1 MKLGKFMLA
10 CLTLLALNP
19 IFAQNFSARWKKVD
33 DAIKKDL
40 PKTALAEIRSIY
52 HIAAQQGNTGEM
64 LKAAISATTMQN
76 TISNDSLTTELERID
91 SVTHSEKRPTEHALW
106 MLVSANMYYEH
117 SSYNNKDNGDK
128 AVARLLEATKNLDI
142 FKGEKAEKYVPA
154 ISKGKD
160 AKYFGNDLVNVVCRN
175 AISRLKDNH
184 NDSYTYQERSQMRRD
199 LEHRFINCYRA
210 NGNNDAILLAT
221 LDSIKNDNND
231 YICKEYADTLK
242 SAYNA
247 AKTLAEQY
255 ASNPCAVEAYIYMC
269 ECIATEEAEMR
280 TLKYQL
286 AKKGADLYS
295 DNPRAA
301 ILRNMMKSLKEQE
314 FHTETDNRL
323 LFPGEKI
330 KGTVSFNNIRQPE
343 LNLYPTTYTA
353 RQIAENSKLIKEFK
367 AAGNS
372 KTTLYS
378 GNITGNEDIFSKKD
392 SFECNAPQKTGVY
405 IMKLSDSKSQ
415 ESNIAIYI
423 SNIRLLFFPLPGNK
437 MRITVVEARS
447 GKPISGAKVNEYSE
461 TPKLTLVNT
470 YTTDKDGTVTVARG
484 KHSYVY
490 NAESGDDK
498 FSPVSRCYGYAN
510 FAPRK
515 VMQTTEYRLFSD
527 RAVYRPSQKVHI
539 AGIVFQKK
547 DEECSTIYDHKV
559 KISVKDSQN
568 REIYTQETTSD
579 EFGTFSADIMLPST
593 IMPGNLRI
601 TANAT
606 SSIYVK
612 VEEYKRPTFEV
623 KTDKP
628 QEKYA
633 MGDTVSVKGHA
644 LAFTGVGMQGAKVT
658 YEVKRR
664 SFWLFRRNSSNDE
677 VFRDT
682 TITDSNG
689 EFTMR
694 VPLVADNA
702 NANALDNI
710 SYYFSVNA
718 TVTSAVG
725 ESQNAGTTIIAGK
738 RAALIGCDIS
748 DKVDKEMVSAITFT
762 LQNLMRENID
772 GKGTYTIE
780 KSNGT
785 VCAKGDFVANTPVKI
800 ATLSSLAS
808 GKYVIH
814 TKFEGESDSIYDIK
828 KEFLLFSINDK
839 QPADSTERIRL
850 YSQATSFEQD
860 ALSKIQFGTSFE
872 GVTAFYDIIANGQVV
887 ESKQISLSNNIVS
900 ETYTYKK
907 EYGDGISVSL
917 AFVKD
922 GVLYSKNISIKKPV
936 PDKRLRYKWTS
947 FRDRLRPNQKEEW
960 RLQILNPDGT
970 PAKASA
976 VAAIYDAS
984 LDKFAKNY
992 WNSSLFFGKYIPAA
1006 SWSTYKENSYFNYQ
1020 YNPAKYEK
1028 SPSLSFD
1035 NLLECPTF
1043 IQDARFTGHIGGLTR
1058 LGKSSLKVS
1067 NYSLAEANA
1076 PKMLTIRGN
1085 AEEERLAADVAANET
1100 GSADTDNGQ
1109 NANNIKPR
1117 ENFTETAYFAPAL
1130 RTDENGNLTISFTAP
1145 ESLTRWNVKL
1155 LAHTKSMNLVE
1166 ADTTATVT
1174 KDFMIQSN
1182 LPRFLR
1188 IGDAAT
1194 IPATIKNI
1202 STKPLAG
1209 KATMTICDA
1218 QSLAVIKQSVVK
1230 FSVSA
1235 NGETVVAFPFNVDEN
1250 ISSPLLI
1257 CKIIADCGEFS
1268 DGEQHYLPVF
1278 SDKTEVI
1285 EALPFTLENSGN
1297 HTVNIAEGITGK
1309 KAGTTNRRLTIEYT
1323 SNPTWLALQALPKI
1337 DSPKYDDAL
1346 TLAAAL
1352 YAASLEHEIAYLSP
1366 EIKQAAKKWA
1376 NEQTADT
1383 LLQNALLR
1391 NPDLKNILLA
1401 ETPWAV
1407 DADNISLR
1415 RRELSHVYDE
1425 VESGMKARN
1434 LEERLTR
1441 QQNQD
1446 GGFGWFAGMPSSQHI
1461 TTKIATILL
1470 RLNGIMEKPC
1480 MKLPTQN
1487 AVKYLDKQ
1495 VAKQIEEM
1503 KKNEKRGFTP
1513 NIWDSHLA
1521 YLNIMRMNPGKAS
1534 AQAVANR
1541 KYLLAILAKHYSE
1554 LNMEDKST
1562 AALVLADM
1570 GYDKEAKTALQSVL
1584 EHTVSDKDKGIY
1596 FDSFR
1601 APSYWNSYKIPTQVA
1616 ALEAVRA
1623 LEPNDKATQNGMLK
1637 WILQEKRTQ
1646 GWLTT
1651 LNTLEATYALLS
1663 TTKTDTTLLHFNT
1676 KLPDAITLNMQNGE
1690 KTNVMKAAKTVD
1702 EDATGYIRADFRL
1715 DNLKSS
1721 PVSISISKNDGG
1733 ISWGGIYG
1741 RYLAPAATV
1750 ENGGKELTVK
1760 REYFVVEN
1768 GKEKTVTPKTIVNVG
1783 DLIRVR
1789 YTVNALRDYD
1799 YVSLVDPRPACLEPT
1814 KQISGYTCD
1823 NGEWFY
1829 LAVRDASQV
1838 YFLEKLE
1845 KGSHIFSM
1853 DFRIDRKGTY
1863 LAAPAS
1869 IQCLYSPEFTG
1880 HSKGLTINST
1890 ESK

>member
-1 MKLGKFMLA
+1 MRLGKFMLT

-19 IFAQNFSARWKKVD
+19 VFAQNFSARWEKVEN
-33 DAIKKDL
+33 AIKKDL

-52 HIAAQQGNTGEM
+52 RLAAKQGNTGEM
-64 LKAAISATTMQN
+64 LKAATSAIAMQN
-76 TISNDSLTTELERID
+76 TISKDSLTTELERID
-91 SVTHSEKRPTEHALW
+91 SIANSEKRPTEHALW

-117 SSYNNKDNGDK
+117 SSYNNKDYGDK
-128 AVARLLEATKNLDI
+128 AVARLLEATKNLDV

-154 ISKGKD
+154 INKGKD

-175 AISRLKDNH
+175 AISRLKDNS
-184 NDSYTYQERSQMRRD
+184 NDSYTDRERSQMRRD

-210 NGNNDAILLAT
+210 NGNKDAIVLTT
-221 LDSIKNDNND
+221 LDSIKNDNSD
-231 YICKEYADTLK
+231 YVCTEFSDTLK
-242 SAYNA
+242 PVYNA
-247 AKTLAEQY
+247 VKTLAKQY
-255 ASNPCAVEAYIYMC
+255 ASSPCAVEAYIYMC
-269 ECIATEEAEMR
+269 ECIATEETE
-280 TLKYQL
+280 TDILKYQL

-295 DNPRAA
+295 ANPRAA
-301 ILRNMMKSLKEQE
+301 ILRNIMKSLKKQE
-314 FHTETDNRL
+314 FNTELDNNL

-330 KGTVSFNNIRQPE
+330 KGNVSFHNIRQPE

-353 RQIAENSKLIKEFK
+353 KQIAENSKLIRDFK
-367 AAGNS
+367 GAGNS

-378 GNITGNEDIFSKKD
+378 GNITSNEDIFSKKD

-405 IMKLSDSKSQ
+405 ILKLSDSKSS
-415 ESNIAIYI
+415 ESNIAVYI
-423 SNIRLLFFPLPGNK
+423 SNIRMLFFPLPGNR

-447 GKPISGAKVNEYSE
+447 GKPISGAKVNEYNE
-461 TPKLTLVNT
+461 TDKLTLVNT
-470 YTTDKDGTVTVARG
+470 YTTDNDGTVTIARG
-484 KHSYVY
+484 KRSYVY

-498 FSPVSRCYGYAN
+498 FSPFSHYYGYVN
-510 FAPRK
+510 FASRK
-515 VMQTTEYRLFSD
+515 TMQTTEYRLFSD

-579 EFGTFSADIMLPST
+579 EFGTFSTDIILPST

-601 TANAT
+601 TANST

-628 QEKYA
+628 QEKFA
-633 MGDTVSVKGHA
+633 IGDTVSVKGHA
-644 LAFTGVGMQGAKVT
+644 LAFTGVGVQGAKVT

-664 SFWLFRRNSSNDE
+664 SFWFFRRSSSNDE
-677 VFRDT
+677 VYRDT

-694 VPLVADNA
+694 VPLVAYNA
-702 NANALDNI
+702 NTKSDNDI
-710 SYYFSVNA
+710 SYYFSVSA
-718 TVTSAVG
+718 TVTSAMG
-725 ESQNAGTTIIAGK
+725 ESQDVGTTIVAGK
-738 RAALIGCDIS
+738 RAALVGCDIP
-748 DKVDKEMVSAITFT
+748 DNVDKEKVPAVTFT
-762 LQNLMRENID
+762 LQNLMRENIN

-800 ATLSSLAS
+800 TTLPNLAS

-814 TKFEGESDSIYDIK
+814 TKFEGETDSIYDIK

-872 GVTAFYDIIANGQVV
+872 GVTAFYDVIANGQVV

-900 ETYTYKK
+900 ETYAYKK

-922 GVLYSKNISIKKPV
+922 GVLYRKNISIKKPV

-960 RLQILNPDGT
+960 RLQILNPDDT

-992 WNSSLFFGKYIPAA
+992 WNSSLFFGRYIPAA
-1006 SWSTYKENSYFNYQ
+1006 SWSIYKRNSNFDYQ
-1020 YNPAKYEK
+1020 YNPAKFEK
-1028 SPSLSFD
+1028 SQSLSFD
-1035 NLLECPTF
+1035 DLLVCPLF
-1043 IQDARFTGHIGGLTR
+1043 LQDAMILANITCYERI
-1058 LGKSSLKVS
+1058 GKSSLKVS
-1067 NYSLAEANA
+1067 NYSVAEANA
-1076 PKMLTIRGN
+1076 PKMLRIRGN
-1085 AEEERLAADVAANET
+1085 AEASDLAADVADTETGIAET
-1100 GSADTDNGQ
+1100 GSGQ

-1117 ENFTETAYFAPAL
+1117 ENFAETAYFAPAL

-1155 LAHTKSMNLVE
+1155 LAHTQSMNLVE

-1202 STKPLAG
+1202 STKTLAG
-1209 KATMTICDA
+1209 KATMTIIDA
-1218 QSLAVIKQSVVK
+1218 QSLAVIKQSVAK

-1257 CKIIADCGEFS
+1257 CKIVADCGEFS

-1285 EALPFTLENSGN
+1285 EALPFTVENSGN
-1297 HTVNIAEGITGK
+1297 HIVNIAESITGK

-1366 EIKQAAKKWA
+1366 EIRQAAKRWA

-1383 LLQNALLR
+1383 LLQNALRR
-1391 NPDLKNILLA
+1391 NPDLKNILLS
-1401 ETPWAV
+1401 ETPWTV
-1407 DADNISLR
+1407 DADDISLR

-1446 GGFGWFAGMPSSQHI
+1446 GGFGWFAGMPSNQYI
-1461 TTKIATILL
+1461 TSKIATILL

-1480 MKLPTQN
+1480 MEQTIQN
-1487 AVKYLDKQ
+1487 AVKFLDKR

-1503 KKNEKRGFTP
+1503 KKNEKRGFKP

-1521 YLNIMRMNPGKAS
+1521 YLNIMRMNSDKVS
-1534 AQAVANR
+1534 SQAVANR

-1570 GYDKEAKTALQSVL
+1570 GYAKEAKTALQSVL

-1601 APSYWNSYKIPTQVA
+1601 APSYWNSYKIPVQTA

-1623 LEPNDKATQNGMLK
+1623 LAPNDKATQNGMLK

-1676 KLPDAITLNMQNGE
+1676 KLPDAFTLNMQDGE
-1690 KTNVMKAAKTVD
+1690 KTNVMQAAKTVD
-1702 EDATGYIRADFRL
+1702 ADATGYIRADFRL
-1715 DNLKSS
+1715 DELKSS
-1721 PVSISISKNDGG
+1721 PVSVSISKNDGG

-1750 ENGGKELTVK
+1750 ENSGKELTVK

-1768 GKEKTVTPKTIVNVG
+1768 GKEIAITPKTIVNVG

-1789 YTVNALRDYD
+1789 YTLNALRDYD

-1814 KQISGYTCD
+1814 KQISGYTCN

-1829 LAVRDASQV
+1829 LAVRDASQA

-1890 ESK
+1890 EAK

>member
-1 MKLGKFMLA
+1 MRLGKFMLT

-19 IFAQNFSARWKKVD
+19 VFSQNFSARWEKVEN
-33 DAIKKDL
+33 AIKKDL

-52 HIAAQQGNTGEM
+52 RLAAKQGNTGEM
-64 LKAAISATTMQN
+64 LKAATSAIAMQN
-76 TISNDSLTTELERID
+76 TISKDSLTTELERID
-91 SVTHSEKRPTEHALW
+91 SIANSEKRPTEHALW

-117 SSYNNKDNGDK
+117 SSYNNKDYGDK
-128 AVARLLEATKNLDI
+128 AIARLLEATKNLDV
-142 FKGEKAEKYVPA
+142 FLGEKVEKYVPA
-154 ISKGKD
+154 INKGKD

-175 AISRLKDNH
+175 AISRLKDNS
-184 NDSYTYQERSQMRRD
+184 NDSYTDRERSQMRRD

-210 NGNNDAILLAT
+210 NGNKDAIVLTT
-221 LDSIKNDNND
+221 LDSIKNDNSD
-231 YICKEYADTLK
+231 YVCTEFSDTLRPV
-242 SAYNA
+242 YNA
-247 AKTLAEQY
+247 VKTLAKQY
-255 ASNPCAVEAYIYMC
+255 ASSPCAVEAYIYMC
-269 ECIATEEAEMR
+269 ECIATEETE
-280 TLKYQL
+280 TDILKYQL

-295 DNPRAA
+295 ANPRAA
-301 ILRNMMKSLKEQE
+301 ILRNIMKSLKKQE
-314 FHTETDNRL
+314 FNTGLDNNL

-330 KGTVSFNNIRQPE
+330 KGNVSFHNIRHPE

-353 RQIAENSKLIKEFK
+353 KQIAENSKLIRDFK
-367 AAGNS
+367 GAGNS
-372 KTTLYS
+372 KPTLYS
-378 GNITGNEDIFSKKD
+378 GNITSNEDIFSKKD

-405 IMKLSDSKSQ
+405 ILKLSDSKSS
-415 ESNIAIYI
+415 ESNIAVYI
-423 SNIRLLFFPLPGNK
+423 SNIRMLFFPLPGNR

-447 GKPISGAKVNEYSE
+447 GKPISGAKVNEYNE
-461 TPKLTLVNT
+461 TDKLTLVNT
-470 YTTDKDGTVTVARG
+470 YTTDNDGTVTIARG
-484 KHSYVY
+484 KRSYVY
-490 NAESGDDK
+490 NAECGDDK
-498 FSPVSRCYGYAN
+498 FSPFSHYYGYVN

-515 VMQTTEYRLFSD
+515 TMQTTEYRLFSD

-579 EFGTFSADIMLPST
+579 EFGTFSTDIILPST

-601 TANAT
+601 TANST
-606 SSIYVK
+606 SSLYVK

-628 QEKYA
+628 QEKFA

-644 LAFTGVGMQGAKVT
+644 LAFTGVGVQGAKVT

-664 SFWLFRRNSSNDE
+664 SFWFFRRSSSNDE
-677 VFRDT
+677 VYRDT

-694 VPLVADNA
+694 VPLVAYNA
-702 NANALDNI
+702 NTRSDNDI
-710 SYYFSVNA
+710 SYYFSISA
-718 TVTSAVG
+718 TVTSAMG
-725 ESQNAGTTIIAGK
+725 ESQDVGTTIVAGK
-738 RAALIGCDIS
+738 RVALVGCDIP
-748 DKVDKEMVSAITFT
+748 DNIDKEKVLAVTFT
-762 LQNLMRENID
+762 LQNLMRENIN

-800 ATLSSLAS
+800 ATLPNLAS

-814 TKFEGESDSIYDIK
+814 TKFEGETDSIYDIK

-872 GVTAFYDIIANGQVV
+872 GVTAFYDVIANGQVM

-900 ETYTYKK
+900 ETYAYKK

-922 GVLYSKNISIKKPV
+922 GVLYRKNISIKKPV

-992 WNSSLFFGKYIPAA
+992 WNSSLFFGRYIPAA
-1006 SWSTYKENSYFNYQ
+1006 SWSIYKRNSNFDYQ
-1020 YNPAKYEK
+1020 YNPAKFEK
-1028 SPSLSFD
+1028 SQSLSFD
-1035 NLLECPTF
+1035 DLLVCPLF
-1043 IQDARFTGHIGGLTR
+1043 LQDAMILANITCYERI
-1058 LGKSSLKVS
+1058 GKSSLKVS
-1067 NYSLAEANA
+1067 NYSVAEANA
-1076 PKMLTIRGN
+1076 PKMLRIRGN
-1085 AEEERLAADVAANET
+1085 AEASDLATNVADAEADIAGT
-1100 GSADTDNGQ
+1100 GSGQ
-1109 NANNIKPR
+1109 DANNIKPR
-1117 ENFTETAYFAPAL
+1117 ENFAETAYFAPAL

-1155 LAHTKSMNLVE
+1155 LAHTQSMNLVE
-1166 ADTTATVT
+1166 TDSTATVT

-1209 KATMTICDA
+1209 KATMTIIDA
-1218 QSLAVIKQSVVK
+1218 QSLAVIKQSVAK

-1257 CKIIADCGEFS
+1257 CKIVADCGEFS

-1297 HTVNIAEGITGK
+1297 HIVNIAESITGK

-1366 EIKQAAKKWA
+1366 EIRQAAKRWA

-1391 NPDLKNILLA
+1391 NPDLKNILLS
-1401 ETPWAV
+1401 ETPWTV
-1407 DADNISLR
+1407 DADDISLR

-1446 GGFGWFAGMPSSQHI
+1446 GGFGWFAGMPSNQYI
-1461 TTKIATILL
+1461 TSKIATILL

-1480 MKLPTQN
+1480 MEQTIQN
-1487 AVKYLDKQ
+1487 AVKFLDKQ

-1503 KKNEKRGFTP
+1503 KKNEKRGFKP

-1521 YLNIMRMNPGKAS
+1521 YLNIMRMNSDKVS
-1534 AQAVANR
+1534 SQAVANR

-1570 GYDKEAKTALQSVL
+1570 GYAKEAKTALQSVL
-1584 EHTVSDKDKGIY
+1584 EHTVSAKDKGIY

-1601 APSYWNSYKIPTQVA
+1601 APSYWNSYKIPVQTA

-1623 LEPNDKATQNGMLK
+1623 LAPNDKATQNGMLK

-1676 KLPDAITLNMQNGE
+1676 KLPDAFTLTMQDGE
-1690 KTNVMKAAKTVD
+1690 KTNVMQAANTVD
-1702 EDATGYIRADFRL
+1702 ADATGYIRADFKL
-1715 DNLKSS
+1715 DELKSS
-1721 PVSISISKNDGG
+1721 PVSVSISKNDGG

-1750 ENGGKELTVK
+1750 ENSGKELTVK

-1768 GKEKTVTPKTIVNVG
+1768 GKEIAVTPKNIVNVG

-1789 YTVNALRDYD
+1789 YTINALRDYD

-1814 KQISGYTCD
+1814 KQISGYTCN

-1829 LAVRDASQV
+1829 LAVRDASQA

-1890 ESK
+1890 EAK

>member
-1 MKLGKFMLA
+1 MRLGKFMLT

-19 IFAQNFSARWKKVD
+19 VFSQNFSARWEKVEN
-33 DAIKKDL
+33 AIKKDL
-40 PKTALAEIRSIY
+40 PKTALVEIRSIY
-52 HIAAQQGNTGEM
+52 RLAAKQGNTGEM
-64 LKAAISATTMQN
+64 LKAATSAIAMQN
-76 TISNDSLTTELERID
+76 TISKDSLTTELERID
-91 SVTHSEKRPTEHALW
+91 SIANSEKRPTEHALW

-117 SSYNNKDNGDK
+117 SSYNNKDYGDK
-128 AVARLLEATKNLDI
+128 AIARMLEATKKLDV
-142 FKGEKAEKYVPA
+142 FLGEKAEKYVPA
-154 ISKGKD
+154 INKGKD

-175 AISRLKDNH
+175 AISRLKDNS
-184 NDSYTYQERSQMRRD
+184 NDSYTDRERSQMRRD

-210 NGNNDAILLAT
+210 NGNKDAIVLST
-221 LDSIKNDNND
+221 LDSIKNDNSD
-231 YICKEYADTLK
+231 YVCTEFSDTLRPV
-242 SAYNA
+242 YNA
-247 AKTLAEQY
+247 VKTLAKQY
-255 ASNPCAVEAYIYMC
+255 ASSPCAVEAYIYIC
-269 ECIATEEAEMR
+269 ECIATEETE
-280 TLKYQL
+280 TDILKYQL

-295 DNPRAA
+295 ANPRAA
-301 ILRNMMKSLKEQE
+301 ILRNIMKSLKKQE
-314 FHTETDNRL
+314 FNTELNNNL
-323 LFPGEKI
+323 LFPEEKI
-330 KGTVSFNNIRQPE
+330 KGNVSFHNIRQPE

-353 RQIAENSKLIKEFK
+353 KQIAENSKLIRDFK

-378 GNITGNEDIFSKKD
+378 GNITSNEDIFSKKD

-405 IMKLSDSKSQ
+405 IMKLSDSKSS
-415 ESNIAIYI
+415 ESNIAVYI
-423 SNIRLLFFPLPGNK
+423 SNIRMLFFPLPGNR

-447 GKPISGAKVNEYSE
+447 GKPISGAKVNEYNE
-461 TPKLTLVNT
+461 TDKLTPVNT
-470 YTTDKDGTVTVARG
+470 YTTDNDGTVTIARG
-484 KHSYVY
+484 KRSYVY

-498 FSPVSRCYGYAN
+498 FSPFSHYYGYVN

-515 VMQTTEYRLFSD
+515 TMQTTEYRLFPD

-579 EFGTFSADIMLPST
+579 EFGTFSTDIILPST

-601 TANAT
+601 TANST

-628 QEKYA
+628 QEKFA
-633 MGDTVSVKGHA
+633 MGDTVSIKGHA
-644 LAFTGVGMQGAKVT
+644 LAFTGVGVQGAKVT

-664 SFWLFRRNSSNDE
+664 SFWFFRRNSSNDE
-677 VFRDT
+677 VYRDT

-694 VPLVADNA
+694 VPLVAHNA
-702 NANALDNI
+702 NTRSDNDI
-710 SYYFSVNA
+710 SYYFSVSA
-718 TVTSAVG
+718 TVTSAMG
-725 ESQNAGTTIIAGK
+725 ESQDVGTTIIAGK
-738 RAALIGCDIS
+738 RAALVGCDIS
-748 DKVDKEMVSAITFT
+748 DNVDKEKVPAVTFT
-762 LQNLMRENID
+762 LQNLMRENIN

-785 VCAKGDFVANTPVKI
+785 VCAKGDFVANTPVEI
-800 ATLSSLAS
+800 TTLPNLAS

-814 TKFEGESDSIYDIK
+814 TKFEGETDSIYDIK

-872 GVTAFYDIIANGQVV
+872 GVTAFYDVIANGQVV

-900 ETYTYKK
+900 ETYAYKK

-922 GVLYSKNISIKKPV
+922 GVLYRKNISIKKPV

-992 WNSSLFFGKYIPAA
+992 WNSSLFFGRYIPAA
-1006 SWSTYKENSYFNYQ
+1006 SWSIYKRNSNFDYQ
-1020 YNPAKYEK
+1020 YNPAKFEK
-1028 SPSLSFD
+1028 SQSLSFD
-1035 NLLECPTF
+1035 DLLVCPLF
-1043 IQDARFTGHIGGLTR
+1043 LQDAMILANITCYERI
-1058 LGKSSLKVS
+1058 GKSSLKVS
-1067 NYSLAEANA
+1067 NYSVAEANA
-1076 PKMLTIRGN
+1076 PKMLRIRGN
-1085 AEEERLAADVAANET
+1085 AEASDLAANVADTET
-1100 GSADTDNGQ
+1100 GIAETGIGQ

-1117 ENFTETAYFAPAL
+1117 ENFAETAYFAPAL

-1155 LAHTKSMNLVE
+1155 LAHTQSMNLVE

-1209 KATMTICDA
+1209 KATMTIIDA
-1218 QSLAVIKQSVVK
+1218 QSLAVIKQSVAK

-1235 NGETVVAFPFNVDEN
+1235 NGETVVAFPFNVEEN

-1257 CKIIADCGEFS
+1257 CKIVADCGEFS

-1297 HTVNIAEGITGK
+1297 HIVNIAESITGK

-1366 EIKQAAKKWA
+1366 EIRQAAKRWA

-1391 NPDLKNILLA
+1391 NPDLKNILLS

-1407 DADNISLR
+1407 DADDISLR

-1425 VESGMKARN
+1425 VEAGMKARN

-1441 QQNQD
+1441 LQNQD

-1461 TTKIATILL
+1461 TSKIATILL
-1470 RLNGIMEKPC
+1470 RLNGIMEKTC
-1480 MKLPTQN
+1480 MEQTIQN
-1487 AVKYLDKQ
+1487 AVKFLDKR

-1503 KKNEKRGFTP
+1503 KKNEKHGFKP

-1521 YLNIMRMNPGKAS
+1521 YLNIMRMNSDKAS

-1601 APSYWNSYKIPTQVA
+1601 APSYWNSYKIPVQTA

-1623 LEPNDKATQNGMLK
+1623 LAPNDKATQNGMLK

-1676 KLPDAITLNMQNGE
+1676 KLPDAFTLNMQDGE
-1690 KTNVMKAAKTVD
+1690 KKNVMQAAKTVD
-1702 EDATGYIRADFRL
+1702 ADATGYIRADFRL
-1715 DNLKSS
+1715 DELKSS
-1721 PVSISISKNDGG
+1721 PVSVSISKNDGG

-1750 ENGGKELTVK
+1750 ENSGKELTVK

-1768 GKEKTVTPKTIVNVG
+1768 GKEKAVTPKTIVNVG

-1789 YTVNALRDYD
+1789 YTINALRDYD

-1814 KQISGYTCD
+1814 KQISGYTCN

-1829 LAVRDASQV
+1829 LAVRDASQA

-1890 ESK
+1890 EAK

>member
-1 MKLGKFMLA
+1 MRLGKFMLT

-19 IFAQNFSARWKKVD
+19 VFSQNFSARWEKVEN
-33 DAIKKDL
+33 AIKKDL

-52 HIAAQQGNTGEM
+52 RLAAKQGNTGEM
-64 LKAAISATTMQN
+64 LKAATSAIAMQN
-76 TISNDSLTTELERID
+76 TISKDSLTTELERID
-91 SVTHSEKRPTEHALW
+91 SIANSEKRPTEHALW

-117 SSYNNKDNGDK
+117 SSYNNKDYGDK
-128 AVARLLEATKNLDI
+128 AIARLLEATKNLDV
-142 FKGEKAEKYVPA
+142 FQGEKAEKYVPA
-154 ISKGKD
+154 INKGKD

-175 AISRLKDNH
+175 AISRLKDNS
-184 NDSYTYQERSQMRRD
+184 NDSYTDRERSQMRRD

-210 NGNNDAILLAT
+210 NGNKDAIVLTT
-221 LDSIKNDNND
+221 LDSIKNDNSD
-231 YICKEYADTLK
+231 YVCTEFSDTLK
-242 SAYNA
+242 PVYNA
-247 AKTLAEQY
+247 VKTLAKQY
-255 ASNPCAVEAYIYMC
+255 ASSPCAVEAYIYMC
-269 ECIATEEAEMR
+269 ECIATEETE
-280 TLKYQL
+280 TDILKYQL

-295 DNPRAA
+295 ANPRAA
-301 ILRNMMKSLKEQE
+301 ILRNIMKSLKKQE
-314 FHTETDNRL
+314 FNTGLDNNL

-330 KGTVSFNNIRQPE
+330 KGNVSFHNIRQPE

-353 RQIAENSKLIKEFK
+353 KQIAENSKLIRDFK

-378 GNITGNEDIFSKKD
+378 GNITSNEDIFSKKD

-405 IMKLSDSKSQ
+405 ILKLSDSKSS
-415 ESNIAIYI
+415 ESNIAVYI
-423 SNIRLLFFPLPGNK
+423 SNIRMLFFPLPGNR

-447 GKPISGAKVNEYSE
+447 GKPISGAKVNEYNE
-461 TPKLTLVNT
+461 TDKLTLVNT
-470 YTTDKDGTVTVARG
+470 YTTDNDGTVTIARG
-484 KHSYVY
+484 KRSYVY

-498 FSPVSRCYGYAN
+498 FSPFSHYYGYVN
-510 FAPRK
+510 FASRK
-515 VMQTTEYRLFSD
+515 TMQTTEYRLFSD

-579 EFGTFSADIMLPST
+579 EFGTFSTDIILPST

-601 TANAT
+601 TANST

-628 QEKYA
+628 QEKFA

-644 LAFTGVGMQGAKVT
+644 LAFTGVGVLGAKVT

-664 SFWLFRRNSSNDE
+664 SFWFFRRSSSNDE
-677 VFRDT
+677 VYRDT

-694 VPLVADNA
+694 VPLVAYNA
-702 NANALDNI
+702 NTRSDNDI
-710 SYYFSVNA
+710 SYYFSISA
-718 TVTSAVG
+718 TVTSAMG
-725 ESQNAGTTIIAGK
+725 ESQDVGTTIVAGK
-738 RAALIGCDIS
+738 RVALVGCDIP
-748 DKVDKEMVSAITFT
+748 DNIDKEKVLAVTFT
-762 LQNLMRENID
+762 LQNLMRENIN

-800 ATLSSLAS
+800 ATLPNLAS

-814 TKFEGESDSIYDIK
+814 TKFEGETDSIYDIK

-872 GVTAFYDIIANGQVV
+872 GVTAFYDVIANGQVV

-900 ETYTYKK
+900 ETYAYKK

-922 GVLYSKNISIKKPV
+922 GVLYRKNISIKKPV

-960 RLQILNPDGT
+960 RLQIFNPDDT

-992 WNSSLFFGKYIPAA
+992 WNSSLFFGRYIPAA
-1006 SWSTYKENSYFNYQ
+1006 SWSIYKRNSNFDYQ
-1020 YNPAKYEK
+1020 YNPAKFEK
-1028 SPSLSFD
+1028 SQSLSFD
-1035 NLLECPTF
+1035 DLLVCPLF
-1043 IQDARFTGHIGGLTR
+1043 LQDAMILANITCYERI
-1058 LGKSSLKVS
+1058 GKSSLKVS
-1067 NYSLAEANA
+1067 NYSVAEANA
-1076 PKMLTIRGN
+1076 PKMLRIRGN
-1085 AEEERLAADVAANET
+1085 AEASDLATNVADAEADIAGT
-1100 GSADTDNGQ
+1100 GSGQ
-1109 NANNIKPR
+1109 DANNIKPR
-1117 ENFTETAYFAPAL
+1117 ENFAETAYFAPAL

-1155 LAHTKSMNLVE
+1155 LAHTQSMNLVE

-1209 KATMTICDA
+1209 KATMTIIDA
-1218 QSLAVIKQSVVK
+1218 QSLAVIKQSVAK

-1257 CKIIADCGEFS
+1257 CKIVADCGEFS

-1297 HTVNIAEGITGK
+1297 HIVNIAESITGK
-1309 KAGTTNRRLTIEYT
+1309 KAGTTNRWLTIEYT

-1366 EIKQAAKKWA
+1366 EIRQAAKRWA

-1391 NPDLKNILLA
+1391 NPDLKNILLS
-1401 ETPWAV
+1401 ETPWTV
-1407 DADNISLR
+1407 DADDISLR

-1446 GGFGWFAGMPSSQHI
+1446 GGFGWFAGMPSNQYI
-1461 TTKIATILL
+1461 TSKIATILL

-1480 MKLPTQN
+1480 MEQTIQN
-1487 AVKYLDKQ
+1487 AVKFLDKQ

-1503 KKNEKRGFTP
+1503 KKNEKRGFKP

-1521 YLNIMRMNPGKAS
+1521 YLNIMRMNSDKVS
-1534 AQAVANR
+1534 SQAVANR

-1570 GYDKEAKTALQSVL
+1570 GYAKEAKTALQSVL

-1601 APSYWNSYKIPTQVA
+1601 APSYWNSYKIPVQTA

-1623 LEPNDKATQNGMLK
+1623 LAPNDKATQNGMLK

-1676 KLPDAITLNMQNGE
+1676 KLPDAFTLTMQDGE
-1690 KTNVMKAAKTVD
+1690 KTNVMQAAKTVD
-1702 EDATGYIRADFRL
+1702 ADATGYIRADFKL
-1715 DNLKSS
+1715 DELKSS
-1721 PVSISISKNDGG
+1721 PVSVSISKNDGG

-1750 ENGGKELTVK
+1750 ENSGKELTVK

-1768 GKEKTVTPKTIVNVG
+1768 GKEIAVTPKTIVNVG

-1789 YTVNALRDYD
+1789 YTINALRDYD

-1814 KQISGYTCD
+1814 KQISGYTCN

-1829 LAVRDASQV
+1829 LAVRDASQA

-1890 ESK
+1890 EAK

>member
-1 MKLGKFMLA
+1 MRLGKFMLT

-19 IFAQNFSARWKKVD
+19 VFSQNFSARWEKVEN
-33 DAIKKDL
+33 AIKKDL

-52 HIAAQQGNTGEM
+52 RLAAKQGNTGEM
-64 LKAAISATTMQN
+64 LKAATSAIAMQN
-76 TISNDSLTTELERID
+76 TISKDSLTTELERID
-91 SVTHSEKRPTEHALW
+91 SIANSEKRPTEHALW

-117 SSYNNKDNGDK
+117 SSYNNKDYGDK
-128 AVARLLEATKNLDI
+128 AIARLLEATKNLDV
-142 FKGEKAEKYVPA
+142 FLGEKVEKYVPA
-154 ISKGKD
+154 INKGKD

-175 AISRLKDNH
+175 AISRLKDNS
-184 NDSYTYQERSQMRRD
+184 NDSYTDRERSQMRRD

-210 NGNNDAILLAT
+210 NGNKDAIVLTT
-221 LDSIKNDNND
+221 LDSIKNDNSD
-231 YICKEYADTLK
+231 YVCTEFSDTLRPV
-242 SAYNA
+242 YNA
-247 AKTLAEQY
+247 VKTLAKQY
-255 ASNPCAVEAYIYMC
+255 ASSPCAVEAYIYMC
-269 ECIATEEAEMR
+269 ECIATEETE
-280 TLKYQL
+280 TDILKYQL

-295 DNPRAA
+295 ANPRAA
-301 ILRNMMKSLKEQE
+301 ILRNIMKSLKKQE
-314 FHTETDNRL
+314 FNTGLDNNL

-330 KGTVSFNNIRQPE
+330 KGNVSFHNIRHPE

-353 RQIAENSKLIKEFK
+353 KQIAENSKLIRDFK
-367 AAGNS
+367 GAGNS
-372 KTTLYS
+372 KPTLYS
-378 GNITGNEDIFSKKD
+378 GNITSNEDIFSKKD

-405 IMKLSDSKSQ
+405 ILKLSDSKSS
-415 ESNIAIYI
+415 ESNIAVYI
-423 SNIRLLFFPLPGNK
+423 SNIRMLFFPLPGNR

-447 GKPISGAKVNEYSE
+447 GKPISGAKVNEYNE
-461 TPKLTLVNT
+461 TDKLTLVNT
-470 YTTDKDGTVTVARG
+470 YTTDNDGTVTIARG
-484 KHSYVY
+484 KRSYVY
-490 NAESGDDK
+490 NAECGDDK
-498 FSPVSRCYGYAN
+498 FSPFSHYYGYVN

-515 VMQTTEYRLFSD
+515 TMQTTEYRLFSD

-547 DEECSTIYDHKV
+547 DDECSTIYDHKV

-579 EFGTFSADIMLPST
+579 EFGTFSTDIILPST

-601 TANAT
+601 TANST
-606 SSIYVK
+606 SSLYVK

-628 QEKYA
+628 QEKFA

-644 LAFTGVGMQGAKVT
+644 LAFTGVGVQGAKVT

-664 SFWLFRRNSSNDE
+664 SFWFFRRSSSNDE
-677 VFRDT
+677 VYRDT

-694 VPLVADNA
+694 VPLVAYNA
-702 NANALDNI
+702 NTRSDNDI
-710 SYYFSVNA
+710 SYYFSISA
-718 TVTSAVG
+718 TVTSAMG
-725 ESQNAGTTIIAGK
+725 ESQDVGTTIVAGK
-738 RAALIGCDIS
+738 RVALVGCDIP
-748 DKVDKEMVSAITFT
+748 DNIDKEKVLAVTFT
-762 LQNLMRENID
+762 LQNLMRENIN

-800 ATLSSLAS
+800 ATLPNLAS

-814 TKFEGESDSIYDIK
+814 TKFEGETDSIYDIK

-872 GVTAFYDIIANGQVV
+872 GVTAFYDVIANGQVM

-900 ETYTYKK
+900 ETYAYKK

-922 GVLYSKNISIKKPV
+922 GVLYRKNISIKKPV

-992 WNSSLFFGKYIPAA
+992 WNSSLFFGRYIPAA
-1006 SWSTYKENSYFNYQ
+1006 SWSIYKRNSNFDYQ
-1020 YNPAKYEK
+1020 YNPAKFEK
-1028 SPSLSFD
+1028 SQSLSFD
-1035 NLLECPTF
+1035 DLLVCPLF
-1043 IQDARFTGHIGGLTR
+1043 LQDAMILANITCYERI
-1058 LGKSSLKVS
+1058 GKSSLKVS
-1067 NYSLAEANA
+1067 NYSVAEANA
-1076 PKMLTIRGN
+1076 PKMLRIRGN
-1085 AEEERLAADVAANET
+1085 AEASDLATNVADAEADIAGT
-1100 GSADTDNGQ
+1100 GSGQ
-1109 NANNIKPR
+1109 DANNIKPR
-1117 ENFTETAYFAPAL
+1117 ENFAETAYFAPAL

-1155 LAHTKSMNLVE
+1155 LAHTQSMNLVE
-1166 ADTTATVT
+1166 TDSTATVT

-1209 KATMTICDA
+1209 KATMTIIDA
-1218 QSLAVIKQSVVK
+1218 QSLAVIKQSVAK

-1257 CKIIADCGEFS
+1257 CKIVADCGEFS

-1297 HTVNIAEGITGK
+1297 HIVNIAESITGK

-1366 EIKQAAKKWA
+1366 EIRQAAKRWA

-1391 NPDLKNILLA
+1391 NPDLKNILLS
-1401 ETPWAV
+1401 ETPWTV
-1407 DADNISLR
+1407 DADDISLR

-1446 GGFGWFAGMPSSQHI
+1446 GGFGWFAGMPSNQYI
-1461 TTKIATILL
+1461 TSKIATILL

-1480 MKLPTQN
+1480 MEQTIQN
-1487 AVKYLDKQ
+1487 AVKFLDKQ

-1503 KKNEKRGFTP
+1503 KKNEKRGFKP

-1521 YLNIMRMNPGKAS
+1521 YLNIMRMNSDKVS
-1534 AQAVANR
+1534 SQAVANR

-1570 GYDKEAKTALQSVL
+1570 GYAKEAKTALQSVL
-1584 EHTVSDKDKGIY
+1584 EHTVSAKDKGIY

-1601 APSYWNSYKIPTQVA
+1601 APSYWNSYKIPVQTA

-1623 LEPNDKATQNGMLK
+1623 LAPNDKATQNGMLK

-1676 KLPDAITLNMQNGE
+1676 KLPDAFTLTMQDGE
-1690 KTNVMKAAKTVD
+1690 KTNVMQAANTVD
-1702 EDATGYIRADFRL
+1702 ADATGYIRADFKL
-1715 DNLKSS
+1715 DELKSS
-1721 PVSISISKNDGG
+1721 PVSVSISKNDGG

-1750 ENGGKELTVK
+1750 ENSGKELTVK

-1768 GKEKTVTPKTIVNVG
+1768 GKEIAVTPKNIVNVG

-1789 YTVNALRDYD
+1789 YTINALRDYD

-1814 KQISGYTCD
+1814 KQISGYTCN

-1829 LAVRDASQV
+1829 LAVRDASQA

-1890 ESK
+1890 EAK

>member
-1 MKLGKFMLA
+1 MRLGKFMLT

-19 IFAQNFSARWKKVD
+19 VFSQNFSARWEKVEN
-33 DAIKKDL
+33 AIKKDL

-52 HIAAQQGNTGEM
+52 RLAAKQGNTGEM
-64 LKAAISATTMQN
+64 LKAATSAIAMQN
-76 TISNDSLTTELERID
+76 TISKDSLTTELERID
-91 SVTHSEKRPTEHALW
+91 SIANSEKRPTEHALW

-117 SSYNNKDNGDK
+117 SSYNNKDYGDK
-128 AVARLLEATKNLDI
+128 AIARLLEATKNLDV
-142 FKGEKAEKYVPA
+142 FLGEKVEKYVPA
-154 ISKGKD
+154 INKGKD

-175 AISRLKDNH
+175 AISRLKDNS
-184 NDSYTYQERSQMRRD
+184 NDSYTDRERSQMRRD

-210 NGNNDAILLAT
+210 NGNKDAIVLTT
-221 LDSIKNDNND
+221 LDSIKNDNSD
-231 YICKEYADTLK
+231 YVCTEFSDTLRPV
-242 SAYNA
+242 YNA
-247 AKTLAEQY
+247 VKTLAKQY
-255 ASNPCAVEAYIYMC
+255 ASSPCAVEAYIYIC
-269 ECIATEEAEMR
+269 ECIATEETE
-280 TLKYQL
+280 TDILQYQL

-295 DNPRAA
+295 ANPRAA
-301 ILRNMMKSLKEQE
+301 ILRNIMKSLKKQE
-314 FHTETDNRL
+314 FNTGLDNNL

-330 KGTVSFNNIRQPE
+330 KGNVSFHNIRHPE

-353 RQIAENSKLIKEFK
+353 KQIAENSKLIRDFK
-367 AAGNS
+367 GAGNS
-372 KTTLYS
+372 KPTLYS
-378 GNITGNEDIFSKKD
+378 GNITSNEDIFSKKD

-405 IMKLSDSKSQ
+405 ILKLSDSKSS
-415 ESNIAIYI
+415 ESNIAVYI
-423 SNIRLLFFPLPGNK
+423 SNIRMLFFPLPGNR

-447 GKPISGAKVNEYSE
+447 GKPISGAKVNEYNE
-461 TPKLTLVNT
+461 TDKLTLVNT
-470 YTTDKDGTVTVARG
+470 YTTDNDGTVTIARG
-484 KHSYVY
+484 KRSYVY
-490 NAESGDDK
+490 NAECGDDK
-498 FSPVSRCYGYAN
+498 FSPFSHYYGYVN

-515 VMQTTEYRLFSD
+515 TMQTTEYRLFSD

-547 DEECSTIYDHKV
+547 DDECSTIYDHKV

-579 EFGTFSADIMLPST
+579 EFGTFSTDIILPST

-601 TANAT
+601 TANST
-606 SSIYVK
+606 SSLYVK

-628 QEKYA
+628 QEKFA

-644 LAFTGVGMQGAKVT
+644 LAFTGVGVQGAKVT

-664 SFWLFRRNSSNDE
+664 SFWFFRRSSSNDE
-677 VFRDT
+677 VYRDT

-694 VPLVADNA
+694 VPLVAYNA
-702 NANALDNI
+702 NTRSDNDI
-710 SYYFSVNA
+710 SYYFSISA
-718 TVTSAVG
+718 TVTSAMG
-725 ESQNAGTTIIAGK
+725 ESQDVGTTIVAGK
-738 RAALIGCDIS
+738 RVALVGCDIP
-748 DKVDKEMVSAITFT
+748 DNIDKEKVLAVTFT
-762 LQNLMRENID
+762 LQNLMRENIN

-800 ATLSSLAS
+800 ATLPNLAS

-814 TKFEGESDSIYDIK
+814 TKFEGETDSIYDIK

-872 GVTAFYDIIANGQVV
+872 GVTAFYDVIANGQVV

-900 ETYTYKK
+900 ETYAYKK

-922 GVLYSKNISIKKPV
+922 GVLYRKNISIKKPV

-960 RLQILNPDGT
+960 RLQIFNPDDT

-992 WNSSLFFGKYIPAA
+992 WNSSLFFGRYIPAA
-1006 SWSTYKENSYFNYQ
+1006 SWSIYKRNSNFDYQ
-1020 YNPAKYEK
+1020 YNPAKFEK
-1028 SPSLSFD
+1028 SQSLSFD
-1035 NLLECPTF
+1035 DLLVCPLF
-1043 IQDARFTGHIGGLTR
+1043 LQDAMILANITCYERI
-1058 LGKSSLKVS
+1058 GKSSLKVS
-1067 NYSLAEANA
+1067 NYSVAEANA
-1076 PKMLTIRGN
+1076 PKMLRIRGN
-1085 AEEERLAADVAANET
+1085 AEASDLATNVADAEADIAGT
-1100 GSADTDNGQ
+1100 GSGQ
-1109 NANNIKPR
+1109 DANNIKPR
-1117 ENFTETAYFAPAL
+1117 ENFAETAYFAPAL

-1155 LAHTKSMNLVE
+1155 LAHTQSMNLVE

-1209 KATMTICDA
+1209 KATMTIIDA
-1218 QSLAVIKQSVVK
+1218 QSLAVIKQSVAK

-1257 CKIIADCGEFS
+1257 CKIVADCGEFS

-1285 EALPFTLENSGN
+1285 EALPFTVENSGN
-1297 HTVNIAEGITGK
+1297 HIVNIAESITGK

-1366 EIKQAAKKWA
+1366 EIRQAAKRWA

-1391 NPDLKNILLA
+1391 NPDLKNILLS

-1407 DADNISLR
+1407 DADDISLR

-1446 GGFGWFAGMPSSQHI
+1446 GGFGWFAGMPSNQYI
-1461 TTKIATILL
+1461 TAKIAAILL

-1480 MKLPTQN
+1480 MEQTIQN
-1487 AVKYLDKQ
+1487 AVKFLDKR

-1503 KKNEKRGFTP
+1503 KKNEKRGFKP

-1521 YLNIMRMNPGKAS
+1521 YLNIMRMNSDKVS
-1534 AQAVANR
+1534 SQAVANR

-1570 GYDKEAKTALQSVL
+1570 GYAKEAKTALQSVL
-1584 EHTVSDKDKGIY
+1584 EHTVSAKDKGIY

-1601 APSYWNSYKIPTQVA
+1601 APSYWNSYKIPVQTA

-1623 LEPNDKATQNGMLK
+1623 LAPNDKATQNGMLK

-1676 KLPDAITLNMQNGE
+1676 KLPDAFTLTMQDGE
-1690 KTNVMKAAKTVD
+1690 KTNVMQAANTVD
-1702 EDATGYIRADFRL
+1702 ADATGYIRADFKL
-1715 DNLKSS
+1715 DELKSS
-1721 PVSISISKNDGG
+1721 PVSVSISKNDGG

-1750 ENGGKELTVK
+1750 ENSGKELTVK

-1768 GKEKTVTPKTIVNVG
+1768 GKEKAVTPKTIVNVG

-1789 YTVNALRDYD
+1789 YTLNALRDYD

-1814 KQISGYTCD
+1814 KQISGYTCN

-1829 LAVRDASQV
+1829 LAVRDASQA

-1890 ESK
+1890 EAK